1 MARKLRPIGHEDRL
15 SVVDHLDELRSRLII
30 CTIALVVAFGFAFW
44 QNAPLISLLNKSVP
58 FHSATTAQQRDQ
70 VNQRE
75 DVLQGLTDLG
85 GLVNSKDLSASDR
98 ADVRGF
104 VKSFRKFAR
113 ALPTK
118 VRKEKPITIGVA
130 EPFTT
135 TMAIAAYFALLF
147 CLPLLIYQVY
157 AFVLP
162 AFKPEERRT
171 AFPLMIM
178 APALFIAGVVFA
190 YFLVLP
196 PAVQFLQGFNSSNF
210 QSFLQAKPY
219 YEFEILTMLGIGLT
233 FQLPLGLLALDRVG
247 VLNSQT
253 LTRQWRYCI
262 VIIAVIAAALPGADP
277 VTTLLEMVPLLLL
290 YLLSIVLLKMADR
303 RTAAKAALDLS
314 GDAGPDLTSA

>member
-15 SVVDHLDELRSRLII
+15 SVVDHLDELRSRLIV

-44 QNAPLISLLNKSVP
+44 QNAPLINLLNKSVP
-58 FHSATTAQQRDQ
+58 FHSSATAQQREA
-70 VNQRE
+70 VNQRG
-75 DVLQGLTDLG
+75 DILQAAKDLG
-85 GLVNSKDLSASDR
+85 GLVTSSHLSGAERQDI
-98 ADVRGF
+98 AGA
-104 VKSFRKFAR
+104 VKYFRRFAA

-118 VRKEKPITIGVA
+118 VEKEKPITIGVA

-135 TMAIAAYFALLF
+135 TMAIAAYFALLL
-147 CLPLLIYQVY
+147 CLPLLIYEVY

-162 AFKPEERRT
+162 AFKPEERRN
-171 AFPLMIM
+171 ALPLMLM

-196 PAVQFLQGFNSSNF
+196 PAVKFLQGFNSTNF

-233 FQLPLGLLALDRVG
+233 FQMPLGLLALDRIG
-247 VLNSQT
+247 VLNAKT
-253 LTRQWRYCI
+253 LTRQWRYAI

-290 YLLSIVLLKMADR
+290 YGLSIVLLTVADR
-303 RTAAKAALDLS
+303 RSAAKAALDLS
-314 GDAGPDLTSA
+314 GSTFDPT

>member
-1 MARKLRPIGHEDRL
+1 MARKLRPIGHDDRL

-44 QNAPLISLLNKSVP
+44 QNAPLISLLNHSVP
-58 FHSATTAQQRDQ
+58 LKSATTAQERDQ
-70 VNQRE
+70 VKERDGALRAAKGASGLAASSRLTATDRANFQT
-75 DVLQGLTDLG
+75 LSQGLREL
-85 GLVNSKDLSASDR
+85 A
-98 ADVRGF
+98 A
-104 VKSFRKFAR
+104 
-113 ALPTK
+113 ALPK
-118 VRKEKPITIGVA
+118 KAEPEKPITIGVA

-162 AFKPEERRT
+162 AFKPEEKRT
-171 AFPLMIM
+171 ALPLMIM

-196 PAVQFLQGFNSSNF
+196 PAVKFLQGFNSTNF
-210 QSFLQAKPY
+210 NSLLQAKPY

-233 FQLPLGLLALDRVG
+233 FQLPLALLGLDRVG
-247 VLNSQT
+247 VLNSGT
-253 LTRQWRYCI
+253 LTRQWRYCV

-290 YLLSIVLLKMADR
+290 YGLSIVLLRVADR
-303 RTAAKAALDLS
+303 KSAAKAALDLS
-314 GDAGPDLTSA
+314 GDSGPDLTSA

>member
-1 MARKLRPIGHEDRL
+1 MARRLRPIGHDDRL
-15 SVVDHLDELRSRLII
+15 SVVDHLDELRSRLIV

-44 QNAPLISLLNKSVP
+44 QNAHLINLLNRAVP
-58 FHSATTAQQRDQ
+58 FHSATTAQQRAQ
-70 VNQRE
+70 VNQRGY
-75 DVLQGLTDLG
+75 VLAGVKALG
-85 GLVNSKDLSASDR
+85 GLVNSKDLSLSDR
-98 ADVRGF
+98 AAVRAF
-104 VKSFRKFAR
+104 VKDFRKFAA

-118 VRKEKPITIGVA
+118 VEKEKPITIGVA

-135 TMAIAAYFALLF
+135 TMAIAAYFALLI

-171 AFPLMIM
+171 AFPLMLM
-178 APALFIAGVVFA
+178 APALFITGVVFA

-196 PAVQFLQGFNSSNF
+196 PAVKFLQGFNSGNF
-210 QSFLQAKPY
+210 DSLLQAKPY

-233 FQLPLGLLALDRVG
+233 FQLPLFLLALDRVG
-247 VLNSQT
+247 VLSART

-290 YLLSIVLLKMADR
+290 YALSIVLLTMADR
-303 RTAAKAALDLS
+303 RSAARAALDLTGS
-314 GDAGPDLTSA
+314 TPDPT